1 MILMS
6 LSCLTS
12 WSTIED
18 NVPSTGKVTGADTSY
33 VSVPISYLRE
43 ANVKMIER
51 NYYKEM
57 VDAQDSIV
65 KVLKEHDAKNTILLR
80 KEEYKVKKI
89 KKQRNAFIGISI
101 GLSVIGAG
109 LIFK

>member
-1 MILMS
+1 M
-6 LSCLTS
+6 
-12 WSTIED
+12 IED
-18 NVPSTGKVTGADTSY
+18 NVPSTGKETGADTSY

-57 VDAQDSIV
+57 VNSQDSII
-65 KVLKEHDAKNTILLR
+65 KVFKERDAKNTILLR

-89 KKQRNAFIGISI
+89 KKQRNAFIGITI
-101 GLSVIGAG
+101 GLIAVGTG